1 MCIYIQNR
9 PFTEKSYKKP
19 GVLNGNQVNIG
30 PNYNEKKMNWIN
42 IDIDICL
49 VCLVYKNKYFKT
61 CLVLKR
67 INKDLFAKKR

>member
-30 PNYNEKKMNWIN
+30 PNYNEKKNE
-42 IDIDICL
+42 L
-49 VCLVYKNKYFKT
+49 NKY
-61 CLVLKR
+61 
-67 INKDLFAKKR
+67 